1 MQRQWI
7 YTGANLFLIFL
18 LVFGVPLFPEFMATD
33 IVGPMNIG
41 MLIFLLLHILTP
53 LLAFR
58 YLKQL
63 QGEKQ

>member
-1 MQRQWI
+1 MDLHRSYSI
-7 YTGANLFLIFL
+7 SL
-18 LVFGVPLFPEFMATD
+18 LSACFGVPLFPEFMATD

>member
-7 YTGANLFLIFL
+7 STGAILFLFFL
-18 LVFGVPLFPEFMATD
+18 LVIGVPLFPEFMATD
-33 IVGPMNIG
+33 IAGPMNLG